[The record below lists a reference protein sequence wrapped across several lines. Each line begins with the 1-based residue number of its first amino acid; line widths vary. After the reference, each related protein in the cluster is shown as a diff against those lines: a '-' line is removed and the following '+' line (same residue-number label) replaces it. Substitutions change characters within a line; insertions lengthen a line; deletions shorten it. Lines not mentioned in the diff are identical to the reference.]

1 MTPGAVR
8 ERRERS
14 ARRGKRTHDHAL
26 TLAGLTSG
34 YGRERE
40 LRPYMALFAADAT
53 FTALGVATAVRR
65 RGLSRPTF
73 SDGALLAVGAFRL
86 SRLVTKDKVTG
97 FVRAPFTEWVDE
109 GGAAEVNETP
119 RGEGLRRAI
128 GELLT
133 CPFCFTQWS
142 ATMLGIAWV
151 SAPEATRAMNWLFA
165 AATAADVMHVAWTR
179 IEEQA

>member
-1 MTPGAVR
+1 
-8 ERRERS
+8 
-14 ARRGKRTHDHAL
+14 
-26 TLAGLTSG
+26 
-34 YGRERE
+34 
-40 LRPYMALFAADAT
+40 
-53 FTALGVATAVRR
+53 
-65 RGLSRPTF
+65 
-73 SDGALLAVGAFRL
+73 
-86 SRLVTKDKVTG
+86 
-97 FVRAPFTEWVDE
+97 
-109 GGAAEVNETP
+109 VNETP